1 MTMALER
8 PLTAPERRLL
18 DAMQAKEVEAWPLA
32 AVLEACGTDVH
43 QAVAVGLGRG
53 THGPWTGAGLG
64 GDHDMVHARH
74 DRCDSLD
81 GLLEERLLDW
91 IEGQGGSTSMSP

>member
-18 DAMQAKEVEAWPLA
+18 RAMQAQEVEAWPLA
-32 AVLEACGTDVH
+32 AVLEACGTDD
-43 QAVAVGLGRG
+43 QAVAVGLER

-74 DRCDSLD
+74 DRS
-81 GLLEERLLDW
+81 RL
-91 IEGQGGSTSMSP
+91 T

>member
-1 MTMALER
+1 MALER

-18 DAMQAKEVEAWPLA
+18 RAMQAQEVEAWPLA
-32 AVLEACGTDVH
+32 SVLKRAVRTIRPWRW
-43 QAVAVGLGRG
+43 GLGR

-74 DRCDSLD
+74 DRARLLD
-81 GLLEERLLDW
+81 GLLEERLLIGSKDK
-91 IEGQGGSTSMSP
+91 EGAPRSLP